1 MSKLLS
7 PELLSLSNGIPV
19 ILQNNDSNVASI
31 YWWNRVG
38 SADEKSAE
46 AGFAHFLEHMHFK
59 DTDAK
64 SSGRASSG
72 ELARAIESFGGDVN
86 AYTSFDQTVYHVTC
100 AAHHWEKV
108 LKVFGVMAKPQRF
121 LKEDFR
127 REREVILEELKKNED
142 SPGRMLFQ
150 SLFTATFAKHPYGRP
165 VIGYTKTLKAAKVAD
180 LEAFYRRTYVTGNM
194 GIILVGPFDEKR
206 KKSILKLLESLFGGK
221 VLKKKPPFHAP
232 RVKESETRA
241 KAVFDKIPFAVTT
254 PTLAFSFR
262 IPDLMHEDMPALDM
276 LGGILGMGEMC
287 RLYQALFYGKSIVN
301 DVGGGLYVPK
311 DPGMIYFNADVEK
324 VEKLPDV
331 FSEMLDELNRIQT
344 DPPTD
349 GEIARIL
356 TNSESERFYA
366 LQSADGIASRLG
378 FLQFQLGDLAHD
390 DKYLEE
396 LRRVDA
402 SKIQTVAAKYF
413 DLSRLA
419 FTVMVP
425 EKDRGFDLKPM
436 FAIAEAKLGKSK
448 GARARKTG
456 TVLRARDAANGNAL
470 DPMRVVPEMIT
481 LPSGVRVLYRE
492 RSASHVMSIQAAVLG
507 GLRLEVADPVKT
519 ADLDLGTSNLLS
531 SIWAKGTTKRTAKE
545 VTSII
550 EGMAANLDGF
560 SGRNTIGLASTGLAR
575 DWKKLSGLFAEVLLT
590 PSFPKEELD
599 LSRKVVEDS
608 IRSIEDHSSAL
619 CSKLFHETL
628 FERHPY
634 GKYASGTLES
644 VASIDSDRLK
654 AFHRKWLRPERL
666 VLSVVGNVKR
676 SDLDGWLAELDANLE
691 TNLGANL
698 EAGGGTHVKGLES
711 IGDEP
716 ELKGP
721 RWVDRAL
728 GREQVHIIT
737 GGLGLRFA
745 DPDRYSMRLAA
756 NVLGGQSGR
765 LFIELREKRSMAY
778 SVAPISMEGI
788 ERGYIGTYI
797 GCSPAKKDEA
807 IAGIRK
813 VLEDLAAKG
822 PTESE
827 MRRAKEYYLGRRA
840 MDLQGDSSIAGY
852 YALEQVY
859 DLPIRS
865 EAEIVKSIEAVT
877 AKQVKDFVRKYF
889 VENKTVTSVV
899 G

>member
-1 MSKLLS
+1 MSNLLT
-7 PELLSLSNGIPV
+7 PELLSLSNGMPV
-19 ILQNNDSNVASI
+19 ILQNNDSPVASI
-31 YWWNRVG
+31 YWWNQVG
-38 SADEKSAE
+38 SADEKPSE

-64 SSGRASSG
+64 SSGKASSG

-100 AAHHWEKV
+100 AAHHWEKI
-108 LKVFGVMAKPQRF
+108 LKVFGAMAKPQRF
-121 LKEDFR
+121 LKEDFQ

-180 LEAFYRRTYVTGNM
+180 LEAFYRRMYVSGNM

-206 KKSILKLLESLFGGK
+206 KKSLMKTVESLFGSK
-221 VLKKKPPFHAP
+221 VLKKKAAVHSV
-232 RVKESETRA
+232 RVKESETRS
-241 KAVFDKIPFAVTT
+241 KALFEKMPFDVTT

-262 IPDLMHEDMPALDM
+262 VPDLKHEDMPALDL
-276 LGGILGMGEMC
+276 LGGVLGMGEMC

-301 DVGGGLYVPK
+301 DVGGGLYVPR
-311 DPGMIYFNADVEK
+311 DPGMIYFNADVET
-324 VEKLPDV
+324 VEKLPEV
-331 FSEMLDELNRIQT
+331 FTAMLDELVKIQT
-344 DPPTD
+344 VGPTD
-349 GEIARIL
+349 EEISRIV
-356 TNSESERFYA
+356 TNTESERYYA
-366 LQSADGIASRLG
+366 QQSADGIASRIG
-378 FLQFQLGDLAHD
+378 FLRFQMDDLEHD
-390 DKYLEE
+390 DKYLAD
-396 LRRVDA
+396 LKRVDA
-402 SKIQTVAAKYF
+402 AKVMEVATKYF
-413 DLSRLA
+413 DLSRMA

-425 EKDRGFDLKPM
+425 EKDKSFDLKPM
-436 FAIAEAKLGKSK
+436 FEIASAKLGKPAPLSVSK
-448 GARARKTG
+448 SAKNSAGILKAKNK
-456 TVLRARDAANGNAL
+456 AN
-470 DPMRVVPEMIT
+470 DPMTVVPELIT

-492 RSASHVMSIQAAVLG
+492 RPTSYVMSIQAAVLG
-507 GLRLEVADPVKT
+507 GLRLEVADPVKSS
-519 ADLDLGTSNLLS
+519 DLDLGTSNLLS
-531 SIWAKGTTKRTAKE
+531 SVWAKGTAGRSASEITT
-545 VTSII
+545 II
-550 EGMAANLDGF
+550 EGSAANLDGF

-575 DWKKLSGLFAEVLLT
+575 DWKKLSGLFSEVLLT

-628 FERHPY
+628 FSHHPY

-666 VLSVVGNVKR
+666 VISVVGNVKR
-676 SDLDGWLAELDANLE
+676 GDLDRWLADLDENLAK
-691 TNLGANL
+691 LRGSPS
-698 EAGGGTHVKGLES
+698 KGLES

-716 ELKGP
+716 ALNGP
-721 RWVDRAL
+721 RWVDRSL

-745 DPDRYSMRLAA
+745 DPDRYAMRLAT

-807 IAGIRK
+807 IAGIKK

-822 PTESE
+822 PTEAE

-840 MDLQGDSSIAGY
+840 MDLQGDGSLSGY
-852 YALEQVY
+852 YALETVY
-859 DLPIRS
+859 DLPIRT
-865 EAEIVKSIEAVT
+865 ETEIMKSIEAVT
-877 AKQVKDFVRKYF
+877 AKQVKEFVRKYF
-889 VENKTVTSVV
+889 VENNAVTAVV

>member
-1 MSKLLS
+1 MSKLLT
-7 PELLSLSNGIPV
+7 PELLSLSNGIPIV
-19 ILQNNDSNVASI
+19 LQNNDSNVASI
-31 YWWNRVG
+31 YWWNQVG
-38 SADEKSAE
+38 SADEKPSE

-64 SSGRASSG
+64 TSGKASSG

-100 AAHHWEKV
+100 AAHHWEKI
-108 LKVFGVMAKPQRF
+108 LSVFGTMAKPQRF
-121 LKEDFR
+121 LKDDFQ

-150 SLFTATFAKHPYGRP
+150 SLFTSTFPKHPYGRP
-165 VIGYTKTLKAAKVAD
+165 VIGFTKTLKAAKVAN
-180 LEAFYRRTYVTGNM
+180 LEAFYRRTYVAGNM
-194 GIILVGPFDEKR
+194 GIILVGPADEKR
-206 KKSILKLLESLFGGK
+206 KKSLLKILEKNFGSK

-232 RVKESETRA
+232 RVKESETRS
-241 KAVFDKIPFAVTT
+241 KAVFEKVPFDVTT
-254 PTLAFSFR
+254 PTMAFSFR
-262 IPDLMHEDMPALDM
+262 VPDLMHEDMPALDM

-311 DPGMIYFNADVEK
+311 DPGMIYFNADVET
-324 VEKLPDV
+324 VDKLPEV
-331 FSEMLDELNRIQT
+331 FSAMLDEIKRIQVV
-344 DPPTD
+344 PPTD
-349 GEIARIL
+349 EEIARIM
-356 TNSESERFYA
+356 TNTESERFYA

-378 FLQFQLGDLAHD
+378 FLRFQLGDLAHD
-390 DKYLEE
+390 DKYLDE
-396 LRRVDA
+396 LRKVDA
-402 SKIQTVAAKYF
+402 AKVQEVAAKYF
-413 DLSRLA
+413 DLSRMA

-425 EKDRGFDLKPM
+425 EKDKGFDLKPM
-436 FAIAEAKLGKSK
+436 YEIAVAKLGKPAVAKGERAGKSAAILKSK
-448 GARARKTG
+448 NAARSTAH
-456 TVLRARDAANGNAL
+456 
-470 DPMRVVPEMIT
+470 DPMRVVPETII

-492 RSASHVMSIQAAVLG
+492 RPTSHVMSIQAAVLG
-507 GLRLEVADPVKT
+507 GLRLEVADPVKS

-531 SIWAKGTTKRTAKE
+531 SIWAKGTTKRSATE
-545 VTSII
+545 VTTLI
-550 EGMAANLDGF
+550 EGSAANLDGF

-575 DWKKLSGLFAEVLLT
+575 DWKKLSALFSEVLLT

-628 FERHPY
+628 FEKHPY
-634 GKYASGTLES
+634 GRYASGTLES

-654 AFHRKWLRPERL
+654 AFHKKWLRPERL

-676 SDLDGWLAELDANLE
+676 PDLDRWLAELDENLAK
-691 TNLGANL
+691 LR
-698 EAGGGTHVKGLES
+698 GTHSMGIES

-716 ELKGP
+716 ALNGP
-721 RWVDRAL
+721 RWVDRSL

-745 DPDRYSMRLAA
+745 DPDRYAMRLAT

-807 IAGIRK
+807 IAGIKK
-813 VLEDLAAKG
+813 VMEDLAKKG
-822 PTESE
+822 PTDAE

-859 DLPIRS
+859 NLPIRA

-877 AKQVKDFVRKYF
+877 AKQVKDFVQKYF
-889 VENKTVTSVV
+889 VENNAVTAVV

>member
-7 PELLSLSNGIPV
+7 PELLTLSNGIPV
-19 ILQNNDSNVASI
+19 VLQHNDSPVASI
-31 YWWNRVG
+31 YWWNQVG
-38 SADEKSAE
+38 SADEKPSE

-64 SSGRASSG
+64 TSGRASSG

-108 LKVFGVMAKPQRF
+108 LKVFGAMAKPQRF
-121 LKEDFR
+121 LKEDFE

-150 SLFTATFAKHPYGRP
+150 SLFTATFSKHPYGRP
-165 VIGYTKTLKAAKVAD
+165 VIGFTKTLKAAKVAN
-180 LEAFYRRTYVTGNM
+180 LESFYRREYVSGNM
-194 GIILVGPFDEKR
+194 GIILVGPFDDKR
-206 KKSILKLLESLFGGK
+206 KKAILKTLEGLFGTK
-221 VLKKKPPFHAP
+221 VIKPKSTVRQLRPH
-232 RVKESETRA
+232 ESETRA
-241 KAVFDKIPFAVTT
+241 KTPFEKIPFDVTT

-262 IPDLMHEDMPALDM
+262 VPDLMHEDMPALD
-276 LGGILGMGEMC
+276 LLCGILGMGEMC

-301 DVGGGLYVPK
+301 DVGGGLYVPR
-311 DPGMIYFNADVEK
+311 DPGMIYFNADVES
-324 VEKLPDV
+324 VDKLAEV
-331 FSEMLDELNRIQT
+331 FSAMLDEIARLQVA
-344 DPPTD
+344 PPTD
-349 GEIARIL
+349 EEISRIV
-356 TNSESERFYA
+356 TNTESERYYA

-378 FLQFQLGDLAHD
+378 FLRFQLGDLSYD
-390 DKYLEE
+390 DRYLAE
-396 LRRVDA
+396 LKRVDA
-402 SKIQTVAAKYF
+402 EQIQAVAKKYF
-413 DLSRLA
+413 DLSRMS

-425 EKDRGFDLKPM
+425 EKNKDFDLKPM
-436 FAIAEAKLGKSK
+436 FEIAQAKLGKSEAEK
-448 GARARKTG
+448 PTKTRR
-456 TVLRARDAANGNAL
+456 TTAVLKTKTKTS
-470 DPMRVVPEMIT
+470 DPMKVLPETIL

-492 RSASHVMSIQAAVLG
+492 RPNSHVVSMQAAVLG
-507 GLRLEVADPVKT
+507 GLRLEVIDPVRSS
-519 ADLDLGTSNLLS
+519 DLDLGASNLLS
-531 SIWAKGTTKRTAKE
+531 SVWAKGTQNRTASE
-545 VTSII
+545 ITTLV
-550 EGMAANLDGF
+550 EGLAANLDGF
-560 SGRNTIGLASTGLAR
+560 SGRNTIGLASTGLSR
-575 DWKKLSGLFAEVLLT
+575 DWKKLSHLFTEVLLT
-590 PSFPKEELD
+590 PSFPKAELD

-628 FERHPY
+628 FENHPY

-654 AFHRKWLRPERL
+654 AFHRKWMRPERL
-666 VLSVVGNVKR
+666 VVSVVGNIRRK
-676 SDLDGWLAELDANLE
+676 DLDLWLEDLDRKL
-691 TNLGANL
+691 TPLRGSPVLGLA
-698 EAGGGTHVKGLES
+698 S

-716 ELKGP
+716 DLLAP
-721 RWVDRAL
+721 RWVERSL
-728 GREQVHIIT
+728 GREQVHIIQ
-737 GGLGLRFA
+737 GGLGLRFT
-745 DPDRYSMRLAA
+745 DKERYAMRLAT

-797 GCSPAKKDEA
+797 GCSPAKKEEA
-807 IAGIRK
+807 IAGIQK

-822 PTESE
+822 PTETE

-840 MDLQGDSSIAGY
+840 MDLQGDGSLAGY
-852 YALEQVY
+852 FALEQVY
-859 DLPIRS
+859 NLPIRT
-865 EAEIVKSIEAVT
+865 EAEIVKSIEAVN

-889 VENKTVTSVV
+889 VESKTVTAVV

>member
-1 MSKLLS
+1 MSKTFS

-19 ILQNNDSNVASI
+19 IFENNDSPVASI
-31 YWWNRVG
+31 YWWNQVG
-38 SADEKSAE
+38 SADEKPAE

-64 SSGRASSG
+64 TSGKASSG

-108 LKVFGVMAKPQRF
+108 LKVFGAMAKPQRF
-121 LKEDFR
+121 LKEDFA

-150 SLFTATFAKHPYGRP
+150 SLFTETFTKHPYGRP

-180 LEAFYRRTYVTGNM
+180 LERFYRRHYVSGNM
-194 GIILVGPFDEKR
+194 GLVLVGPFDEKR
-206 KKSILKLLESLFGGK
+206 KKGLIKTLESLFGKK
-221 VLKKKPPFHAP
+221 VIKKKPALRLP
-232 RVKESETRA
+232 RPKESEVRA
-241 KAVFDKIPFAVTT
+241 KASFEKIPFDVTT

-262 IPDLMHEDMPALDM
+262 VPELLHEDMPALDL

-301 DVGGGLYVPK
+301 DVGGGLYVPR
-311 DPGMIYFNADVEK
+311 DPGMIYFNADVES
-324 VEKLPDV
+324 VDKLPEV
-331 FSEMLDELNRIQT
+331 FSAMLDEIVRIQT
-344 DPPTD
+344 VPPTHE
-349 GEIARIL
+349 EIARIV
-356 TNSESERFYA
+356 TNTESERFYA

-378 FLQFQLGDLAHD
+378 FLKFQLGDLEHD
-390 DKYLEE
+390 DRYLAD
-396 LRRVDA
+396 LKKVDA
-402 SKIQTVAAKYF
+402 AKIQAVAAKYF
-413 DLSRLA
+413 DLARMS
-419 FTVMVP
+419 FTVMLP
-425 EKDRGFDLKPM
+425 ENDKSFDLKPM
-436 FAIAEAKLGKSK
+436 FEIAQSKLGAKKKSPAILK
-448 GARARKTG
+448 KK
-456 TVLRARDAANGNAL
+456 DANQ
-470 DPMRVVPEMIT
+470 DPMRIVPELIT

-492 RSASHVMSIQAAVLG
+492 RPHSHVMSIQAAVLG
-507 GLRLEVADPVKT
+507 GLRLEVADPVKS

-531 SIWAKGTTKRTAKE
+531 SVWAKGTTKRSSAEISTL
-545 VTSII
+545 I
-550 EGMAANLDGF
+550 EGAAANLDGF

-575 DWKKLSGLFAEVLLT
+575 DWKKLSGLFSEVLLN

-619 CSKLFHETL
+619 CSKLFHETV

-634 GKYASGTLES
+634 GKPASGTLES
-644 VASIDSDRLK
+644 IASIDSDRLHS
-654 AFHRKWLRPERL
+654 FHKKWLRPERL
-666 VLSVVGNVKR
+666 AISVVGNIKR
-676 SDLDGWLAELDANLE
+676 GELDAWLAELDE
-691 TNLGANL
+691 NLGAL
-698 EAGGGTHVKGLES
+698 RGASGKGLES

-716 ELKGP
+716 ELKAP

-728 GREQVHIIT
+728 GREQVHILT
-737 GGLGLRFA
+737 GGLGLRFS
-745 DPDRYSMRLAA
+745 DPERYAMRLAT

-778 SVAPISMEGI
+778 SVAPMSMEGI

-797 GCSPAKKDEA
+797 GCSPNKKDEA
-807 IAGIRK
+807 IAGIKK
-813 VLEDLAAKG
+813 VLEDLASKG
-822 PTESE
+822 PTPSE
-827 MRRAKEYYLGRRA
+827 MKRAKEYYLGRRA

-852 YALEQVY
+852 YALEAVY
-859 DLPIRS
+859 NLPIRA
-865 EAEIVKSIEAVT
+865 EAEIVRSIEGVT
-877 AKQVKDFVRKYF
+877 AKQVQDFVRKYF
-889 VENKTVTSVV
+889 VETNTVTAVV